1 VGQVEALILIF
12 YPFERGKIRIYLAF
26 LFQKDDKYG
35 MNEAGLS
42 VIIPMFNEAEN
53 AVATVRRVQETLS
66 RFPEPWEI
74 IAVNDGSTDG
84 TFGLLQG
91 LAEADS
97 RVRVLSYPRNS
108 GRGKALR
115 VGFKAARGQWVV
127 SIDADLS
134 YAPGYIVSLTDVLR
148 EEPEVDLVLASPY
161 MPGGGVRKVPF
172 LRLLISRVGN
182 RVLRMMMPGR
192 VYTST
197 GIFRAY
203 RRKVLE
209 SIELES
215 EGKEIHLEILSKAM
229 ALGFRVKEFPAVLTG
244 RKRGYSKFH
253 FRKTALS
260 HLIFSFFEK
269 PMVLFGFFGLLTL
282 GAGLL
287 MGLYIAYL
295 RFSGE
300 LTPGRPLIT
309 FAILL
314 ILGGMQILSFGF
326 IALQIVSLRKEILR
340 IQREN
345 LELRKA
351 LVDPHDGRNS

>member
-1 VGQVEALILIF
+1 MSET
-12 YPFERGKIRIYLAF
+12 
-26 LFQKDDKYG
+26 
-35 MNEAGLS
+35 GLS
-42 VIIPMFNEAEN
+42 VVIPMFNEAEN
-53 AVATVRRVQETLS
+53 AIVTVRRVEETLS
-66 RFPEPWEI
+66 KFEGPWEI

-84 TFGLLQG
+84 TLEILKG
-91 LAEADS
+91 LAASDD
-97 RVRVLSYPRNS
+97 RVRVVSYPRNS
-108 GRGKALR
+108 GRGRALR
-115 VGFKAARGQWVV
+115 TGFKEARGRWVV

-134 YAPGYIVSLTDVLR
+134 YAPEYILSLTDVLR
-148 EEPEVDLVLASPY
+148 GEPEVDLVLASPY
-161 MPGGGVRKVPF
+161 MPGGGVREVPF
-172 LRLLISRVGN
+172 LRLLISSLGN

-203 RRKVLE
+203 RRRVLD

-215 EGKEIHLEILSKAM
+215 DGKEIHLEILSKAM

-244 RKRGYSKFH
+244 RKRGTSKFR
-253 FRKTALS
+253 FRRTALS
-260 HLIFSFFEK
+260 HLVFSFFEK
-269 PMVLFGFFGLLTL
+269 PMMLFGFFGLLTL

-295 RFSGE
+295 RFYGE

-314 ILGGMQILSFGF
+314 ILGGFQILSFGF

-340 IQREN
+340 IQKEN
-345 LELRKA
+345 LELRNA
-351 LVDPHDGRNS
+351 FVDQYGGRKP